1 MDTPNLDLVVSV
13 QHTMT
18 VLRTFIRWL
27 NKTYNVELD
36 EEALVYSYFG
46 IDSDALEQE
55 LKSIYQQHKD
65 NSDEQEQPAGP

>member
-46 IDSDALEQE
+46 IDSDALEEE
-55 LKSIYQQHKD
+55 LKSIYSKYKD
-65 NSDEQEQPAGP
+65 